1 MPQAFIGPPAMHD
14 HEVPAGDGLTSEC
27 LPTTTQL
34 CSMLYNLTLQ
44 SSPPCLPYIRKNI
57 VQLPF
62 LNVSQDGMFWTLQ
75 LFVYFAIYPPPA
87 LPPLPSLLTNCHK
100 ADTGL
105 PSGWEVR
112 HSNSKNL
119 PYYFN
124 EAQKQSRWE
133 PPSGTDTDKLKVYMA
148 EHHSQLE
155 LAPDTSGL
163 NGNATSGKI
172 RASHL
177 LIKHRD
183 SRRPSSWRQVGCTH
197 WGGYDLLTIDVGE
210 YHEIKRGSY

>member
-1 MPQAFIGPPAMHD
+1 MNVFPPQHSFALCCA
-14 HEVPAGDGLTSEC
+14 TS
-27 LPTTTQL
+27 L
-34 CSMLYNLTLQ
+34 CNPHLL
-44 SSPPCLPYIRKNI
+44 
-57 VQLPF
+57 
-62 LNVSQDGMFWTLQ
+62 VSHTSQRTSCG
-75 LFVYFAIYPPPA
+75 FVLERFTRWYVLDAPA
-87 LPPLPSLLTNCHK
+87 LCLLRCLSPTSLAPFPSLLMNWHK
-100 ADTGL
+100 VDTGL

-155 LAPDTSGL
+155 LAPEATGL

-183 SRRPSSWRQVGCTH
+183 SRRPSSWRQVGCTY
-197 WGGYDLLTIDVGE
+197 WCSCDLLIPA
-210 YHEIKRGSY
+210 